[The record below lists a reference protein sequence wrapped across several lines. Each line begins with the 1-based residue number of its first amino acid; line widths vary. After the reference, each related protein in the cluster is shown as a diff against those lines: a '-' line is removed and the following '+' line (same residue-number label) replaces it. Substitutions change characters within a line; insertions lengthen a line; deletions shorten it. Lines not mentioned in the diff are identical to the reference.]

1 MNNKTSSDK
10 SLQSDFTDIQY
21 KVVRNQEGRFACIRQ
36 SIAIS
41 NGWSDTGVH
50 GSKEQCAQWVDENWK
65 SALMLSKKVND
76 ALPLLAAVYDD
87 GAASAYDIVDDLS
100 AHFKLVFV
108 ITSNQHSRER
118 ASYLQRFGL
127 VIDGGEL
134 DSAKRELS
142 LLGPD
147 GIVTYSERALRLSAE
162 LAAHLLLRFHDIQTI
177 LNLTDKFRQRKCLNS
192 FGVESIRYALIESQ
206 ADWLQAVEHVGL
218 PAVLKPVYGGGSI
231 DTNLITSQQQGESLL
246 SELFTRDSIGFS
258 GGNALILEEYLVGK
272 KCLPYGDYVS
282 VESFVDGDEVNH
294 LGITGKMPLSPPFR
308 EYGHFWPSPLD
319 NFTQEQVSQLAEQA
333 IKALGIKSGITHIE
347 IKLTETG
354 PRIIEVNG
362 RLGGG
367 IYELSKLSYDKS
379 LLLLAAQQAVGASY
393 TLANVA
399 LNNVFFNINHIAPT
413 QPCTVLAINNEQF
426 VEALPSVHHY
436 KSYLWNG
443 IHLEGGTH
451 TREINIILGQCEDH
465 AEFLTLFKLL
475 SESIF
480 YEVKFDSQA
489 DSNVLTAEQFGAI

>member
-1 MNNKTSSDK
+1 MSNKTSSDK
-10 SLQSDFTDIQY
+10 SLQSDSTDIQY
-21 KVVRNQEGRFACIRQ
+21 KVVRNQEGRFACIRE
-36 SIAIS
+36 SVAMS
-41 NGWSDTGVH
+41 KGWSDTGVH
-50 GSKEQCAQWVDENWK
+50 GTQEKCVQWVDENWK
-65 SALMLSKKVND
+65 SALMLSQKVKD
-76 ALPLLAAVYDD
+76 SRALLVIVYDD
-87 GAASAYDIVDDLS
+87 GAAPAYDIVGDLS
-100 AHFKLVFV
+100 AHFKLAFV
-108 ITSNQHSRER
+108 ITSNQHARDR
-118 ASYLQRFGL
+118 AAYLQRFGL
-127 VIDGGEL
+127 VIDGSEV

-142 LLGPD
+142 LLKPD

-162 LAAHLLLRFHDIQTI
+162 LAAHLSLRFHDMHTI
-177 LNLTDKFRQRKCLNS
+177 LNLTDKFRQRKCLQS
-192 FGVESIRYALIESQ
+192 AGVESIRYALIESQ
-206 ADWLQAVEHVGL
+206 DDWLLAVQQVGL
-218 PAVLKPVYGGGSI
+218 PAVLKPAYGGGSI
-231 DTNLITSQQQGESLL
+231 DTNLITSQQQGESVL

-272 KCLPYGDYVS
+272 ACLPYGDYVS
-282 VESFVDGDEVNH
+282 VESFVDEEIHH

-319 NFTQEQVSQLAEQA
+319 SVEHEQVCELAKQA

-347 IKLTETG
+347 IKLTESG

-367 IYELSKLSYDKS
+367 INELSKLSYDKS

-393 TLANVA
+393 SLVKET
-399 LNNVFFNINHIAPT
+399 LNNVFFNISHIAPT
-413 QPCTVLAINNEQF
+413 LPCRVLAINNEQF
-426 VEALPSVHHY
+426 VEALPNVHHY

-451 TREINIILGQCEDH
+451 TREINIILGQCESH
-465 AEFLTLFKLL
+465 AEFLRLFKLI

-489 DSNVLTAEQFGAI
+489 DSTVLTAEQFGAI